1 MAAVKLGNFLYW
13 LFIAFFLLF
22 GFAAFYL
29 SKRFGKRFAHRFIL
43 VMVWTNF
50 AFHFLKQ
57 LNPAYMRAW
66 PEAWMRSTPENLCA
80 FLVMA
85 APFIYLWGN
94 KYFKDYLV
102 FFGFWSGVA
111 AIMIPTGPMEVG
123 LNIQTS
129 EGLLEVLRY
138 YFCHIPLSVTAVL
151 MVAFDLHKLDY
162 RRLWAMPLMI
172 MSVFLII
179 FLDLLL
185 FVSLGLQKADP
196 FWMMFD
202 RNFYNP
208 SMAMGPTRPMDPI
221 VGWTYP
227 VLAFPFRFHLP
238 NGELAFIPAL
248 WPVFYLYLIGVPFA
262 LLCYLPFEHRH
273 MKEDL
278 IALRLRAKNKQHE
291 RNV

>member
-1 MAAVKLGNFLYW
+1 MNAVKIGNFLYW
-13 LFIAFFLLF
+13 LFVAFFLLF

-57 LNPAYMRAW
+57 LNPAYIKAW
-66 PEAWMRSTPENLCA
+66 PNALMRSSPENLCA

-94 KYFKDYLV
+94 QYFKDYLV

-111 AIMIPTGPMEVG
+111 AILIPTVPMEVG
-123 LNIQTS
+123 TDIQTV
-129 EGLLEVLRY
+129 EGLLEVVRY

-151 MVAFDLHKLDY
+151 MVAFELHKLDY

-179 FLDLLL
+179 FLDLML
-185 FVSLGLQKADP
+185 FTALGVQKAKH
-196 FWMMFD
+196 FWELFD

-208 SMAMGPTRPMDPI
+208 SMAMGPTRAVDKAL
-221 VGWTYP
+221 GWSYP
-227 VLAFPFRFHLP
+227 VMSPFQYNLP
-238 NGELAFIPAL
+238 NGERAFIPVI
-248 WPVFYLYLIGVPFA
+248 WPIFYLYLWGVPFA
-262 LLCYLPFEHRH
+262 FLCYLPFEGEH
-273 MKEDL
+273 MKGDFLAWRE
-278 IALRLRAKNKQHE
+278 RRKSKNETQ
-291 RNV
+291 V